1 MASDMQRSRSST
13 SKAERALATLV
24 AACRDKASDLILIGG
39 LVPPHLVPSVVPH
52 QGTTDV
58 DMLLRLELGIDRDD
72 DDFAWL
78 ETALLESGFAAAT
91 QDGWRWRK
99 MVDGQPVDIEF
110 LCDVP
115 DNRGRV
121 VHLPGAEALGA
132 MNVVGPAAAFVD
144 ATPTVLSDADGTSIS
159 VNTMGLGSYVA
170 AKASAIVGRG
180 LDKDHYDFA
189 FVIVNAEQH
198 FPGEVGRAVA
208 DVVRRAT
215 FYDHDITRDIATAV
229 KTFSPGSRFPA
240 AENYARASREAGAEE
255 DLVDLTNDARLA
267 VARFG
272 RDFDRAL
279 SASNTPRT

>member
-1 MASDMQRSRSST
+1 
-13 SKAERALATLV
+13 
-24 AACRDKASDLILIGG
+24 
-39 LVPPHLVPSVVPH
+39 
-52 QGTTDV
+52 
-58 DMLLRLELGIDRDD
+58 MLLRLELGIDRDE

-78 ETALLESGFAAAT
+78 ENALVGSGFVTAT

-99 MVDGQPVDIEF
+99 TIDGQPVDIEF

-121 VHLPGAEALGA
+121 VHLPGAETLGA
-132 MNVVGPAAAFVD
+132 MNVMGPAAAFVD
-144 ATPTVLSDADGTSIS
+144 ATPTILGNTDGMSVSI
-159 VNTMGLGSYVA
+159 NAMGLGSYVT

-180 LDKDHYDFA
+180 LDKDYYDFA
-189 FVIVNAEQH
+189 FVVVNAEEH
-198 FPGEVGRAVA
+198 FPGDVGRAVA

-215 FYDHDITRDIATAV
+215 FYDHDIERDITAAV
-229 KTFSPGSRFPA
+229 KTFSPGSRVPA

-272 RDFDRAL
+272 RDFDRAV
-279 SASNTPRT
+279 SASSTPRT